1 MRGGWPVQV
10 RTTVPDRYL
19 RPSGT
24 VKDARLNELVYV
36 SATTLKVDLERR
48 LWINPGAV
56 CSTEPD
62 KISPPQVAILRQE
75 TGYMVLLD
83 PNLLGRH
90 AWETDAEFIPDRK
103 NGARWLSVVAIVE
116 MTPTP

>member
-10 RTTVPDRYL
+10 RNTVPDRYL
-19 RPSGT
+19 YPSGT
-24 VKDARLNELVYV
+24 AKDARLNELVYV
-36 SATTLKVDLERR
+36 SAATLKVDLERR

-62 KISPPQVAILRQE
+62 KINPPLLAILRQE
-75 TGYMVLLD
+75 TGYMVVLD

-90 AWETDAEFIPDRK
+90 VWETDADFVPDLK
-103 NGARWLSVVAIVE
+103 SGGRWLPVVAIVE
-116 MTPTP
+116 MTPAP